1 MILKCKPVYNF
12 QSIEFEYVINEMD
25 FEEES
30 KRMFEIY
37 NLILKGLQQVAPEQP
52 ALAKPVAP
60 KKEPKKELL
69 TLGQKNFLTSLGIPF
84 DDTTTKEEANE
95 LIKKATRK

>member
-1 MILKCKPVYNF
+1 MLLKCKPVYNF
-12 QSIEFEYVINEMD
+12 QSIEFEMD
-25 FEEES
+25 IDITDASDLNAVF
-30 KRMFEIY
+30 
-37 NLILKGLQQVAPEQP
+37 NLYFNILEGLKKIAPEQP